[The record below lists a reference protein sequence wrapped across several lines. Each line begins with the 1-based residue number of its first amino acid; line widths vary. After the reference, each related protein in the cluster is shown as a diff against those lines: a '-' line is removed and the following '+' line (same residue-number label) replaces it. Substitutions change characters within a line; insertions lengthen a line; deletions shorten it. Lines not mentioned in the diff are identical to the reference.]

1 MWSLAYFSNSRL
13 GWNGEPGANA
23 LAYSLRRRKKPVLNR
38 RMKTGNDEFIEK
50 VLENLMEKIIGTVK
64 TELVT
69 MVLNTSSSSI
79 T

>member
-1 MWSLAYFSNSRL
+1 
-13 GWNGEPGANA
+13 
-23 LAYSLRRRKKPVLNR
+23 
-38 RMKTGNDEFIEK
+38 MKTGNDEFIEK

-69 MVLNTSSSSI
+69 MVLNTSSLSI